1 MMLQVQPRTAFRVH
15 SGYWRS
21 LQNLE
26 FDLGQKGTLPSH
38 NKRNKDVVP
47 ALGCSSI
54 VIASKAKQSKAK
66 QSKAIQTLGVRAG
79 LLRRYRSSQ

>member
-1 MMLQVQPRTAFRVH
+1 MDDAPGPARTAFRVH

-66 QSKAIQTLGVRAG
+66 QSKAKQSKAKQF
-79 LLRRYRSSQ
+79 RRWA